1 MNVFIDSKEQGLKN
15 KDPVLISNVL
25 IPNPSPN
32 SNTNIETLLG
42 DNINA
47 RFVESKDTHVDIE
60 ISNDAITDKVR
71 VSTPDY
77 EGALI
82 NIFKSEVEGKNK
94 WMLTHIT
101 HLE

>member
-1 MNVFIDSKEQGLKN
+1 MLQKKN
-15 KDPVLISNVL
+15 PAMILNVL

-32 SNTNIETLLG
+32 LNTNIETLVG
-42 DNINA
+42 DNIKA
-47 RFVESKDTHVDIE
+47 RFVENKDTQVDIK
-60 ISNDAITDKVR
+60 ISNDPIIDKVR

-82 NIFKSEVEGKNK
+82 NIFKSEVEGENK
-94 WMLTHIT
+94 RMLTHIT